1 MKELKEDKQKLE
13 ETIEHYVNEFCKKY
27 DVKIED
33 INVEWFGYYN
43 GDAEYK
49 IEVDVRL

>member
-1 MKELKEDKQKLE
+1 MKELKEDKRKLE

-27 DVKIED
+27 GVKIENID
-33 INVEWFGYYN
+33 VGRLGYYN
-43 GDAEYK
+43 GDTEYK